1 MKKIFIINVL
11 IFSALA
17 ISAQNLT
24 NVSFNS
30 DNNTNTQQAIN
41 YSNNINVVQVQSNNR
56 GNRGGSSA
64 LSNFNENNND
74 NVQTASLPK
83 QKKTVKVNNK
93 PVVQTNVN
101 VFDNNVGNISNP
113 SVNTKNDIIVNDV
126 NLNPQVNTNHNKTV
140 NNQPIVIEES
150 HGSDFK
156 PIGLS
161 GRDYSNG
168 GKMKKG
174 VKNFPQPEKTKQH
187 KIKPKLKH
195 LKVKKVKYHTSKCAS
210 W

>member
-1 MKKIFIINVL
+1 MKKLLIINGL
-11 IFSALA
+11 IFSTLT

-24 NVSFNS
+24 NVSFNN
-30 DNNTNTQQAIN
+30 DNNINTQQSVN
-41 YSNNINVVQVQSNNR
+41 YYSNVNVVQVQSNNR

-74 NVQTASLPK
+74 DVQTANLPK

-93 PVVQTNVN
+93 PIIQTNVN
-101 VFDNNVGNISNP
+101 VVDNNVGNMSNP
-113 SVNTKNDIIVNDV
+113 QVITNKNVVNDV
-126 NLNPQVNTNHNKTV
+126 NLNPQVNTTHNKPV
-140 NNQPIVIEES
+140 NNKPIVIEES

-156 PIGLS
+156 QIGLS

-174 VKNFPQPEKTKQH
+174 VKNFPQPEKTKPSRV
-187 KIKPKLKH
+187 KPKLKH
-195 LKVKKVKYHTSKCAS
+195 LKVKKVKYHTSKCAN